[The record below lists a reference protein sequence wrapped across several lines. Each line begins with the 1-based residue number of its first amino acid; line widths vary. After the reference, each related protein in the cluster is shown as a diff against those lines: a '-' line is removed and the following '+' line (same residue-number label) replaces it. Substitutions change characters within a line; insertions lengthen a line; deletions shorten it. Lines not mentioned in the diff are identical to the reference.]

1 MLFEDKI
8 YDFQLNEIIN
18 VVVLSPN
25 ENWKLNQLRYVDQ
38 WVLSYVING
47 DGLVYHMCGEDIS
60 VQKNSILF
68 FPEKFERSATCNS
81 DAGKSGIVVLK
92 FRIQVV
98 NEITNEIFQTIPNYI
113 ENVPM
118 SMAKMFQEISKTWS
132 QKRPGYAIKC
142 KGLLYELLYELLN
155 QSYLLVERHQY
166 EDQLHHV
173 MKAIENDMSRHYT
186 VKELADMAM
195 LSPSYF
201 QLIFK
206 QFTGYSPNQYQN
218 FIRISH
224 ARDLILSEHYT
235 VGEVASLVGF
245 ADTSY
250 FCRLFKKII
259 GVTPTQVVK

>member
-18 VVVLSPN
+18 IVELSPN
-25 ENWKLNQLRYVDQ
+25 TNWKLNHLRYTDQ

-47 DGLVYHMCGEDIS
+47 DGLVYHMNEQDIS
-60 VQKNSILF
+60 VQKNSMLF
-68 FPEKFERSATCNS
+68 FPEEFERSAICSANEGSTR
-81 DAGKSGIVVLK
+81 IIVLK
-92 FRIQVV
+92 FRLQMA
-98 NEITNEIFQTIPNYI
+98 NEVTNEIFQTIPNYI
-113 ENVPM
+113 ENVPL
-118 SMAKMFQEISKTWS
+118 SIAKMFQEISKTWS

-142 KGLLYELLYELLN
+142 KGLVYELLYELLN
-155 QSYLLVERHQY
+155 QSYLIVERHQY
-166 EDQLHHV
+166 EHQLYHV
-173 MKAIENDMSRHYT
+173 MQAIETDISKHYT

-218 FIRISH
+218 FIRMSY
-224 ARDLILSEHYT
+224 ARDLILSEHYSI
-235 VGEVASLVGF
+235 GEVANLVGF
-245 ADTSY
+245 SDTSY